1 MMKRLTIAALALAA
15 GTAAAAAQDFPEVFP
30 TPHEPTR
37 SESRLSAPPGT
48 IPGEAPRGGITFDL
62 FGGPVQA
69 QSRCEEIYENVNG
82 VRTLVS
88 VRCSD

>member
-1 MMKRLTIAALALAA
+1 MKRSLLAA
-15 GTAAAAAQDFPEVFP
+15 CALMAGMTVAVAQDFPEVFP

-37 SESRLSAPPGT
+37 SASRLSAPPGT
-48 IPGEAPRGGITFDL
+48 IPSEAPRGGISIDL
-62 FGGPVQA
+62 FGGPVKTTG
-69 QSRCEEIYENVNG
+69 RCEEVYGLVDG